1 MSHPKNQ
8 STRTISAHA
17 LRLDRSSIVQ
27 GGIALVLAFLVAW
40 LFNLR

>member
-1 MSHPKNQ
+1 MPTPNRQ
-8 STRTISAHA
+8 NVRAHA

-27 GGIALVLAFLVAW
+27 GAIALLLAFLVAW

>member
-1 MSHPKNQ
+1 VSHPKRQ
-8 STRTISAHA
+8 PARTLSAHA
-17 LRLDRSSIVQ
+17 LRLDRASIVQ